1 MPITTNLPHA
11 GTGSPVTPVDPDAS
25 IETTITWANFMRE
38 SKMPEDRDVGMADL
52 GKLSMTGQRKSLY

>member
-11 GTGSPVTPVDPDAS
+11 GTGPPVTPSTDPS

-38 SKMPEDRDVGMADL
+38 SKMPEERDVGMADL
-52 GKLSMTGQRKSLY
+52 GKGTLTGQRRSLY

>member
-11 GTGSPVTPVDPDAS
+11 GTAPPTPPGSISDS
-25 IETTITWANFMRE
+25 CETTITWANFMRE